1 MSISSRQ
8 AGTDACQTFL
18 PACKKTFTIEGAAT
32 DVLADLRALRASRT
46 KRSARVHAITIDPT
60 RRRWWSEEYLPT
72 INDGDATLAKEKLN
86 TLVRQRLVTAET
98 ERHLDEV
105 IAELEI
111 RTRPRD

>member
-1 MSISSRQ
+1 MKSIVSG
-8 AGTDACQTFL
+8 AGLRCPDAT
-18 PACKKTFTIEGAAT
+18 
-32 DVLADLRALRASRT
+32 RT
-46 KRSARVHAITIDPT
+46 KRRETPT

-86 TLVRQRLVTAET
+86 RRVRQRLVTAET

-111 RTRPRD
+111 RTRRRSAIVVERRVTR